1 MRFATRLF
9 LNSQDISLIQIKHI
23 LAPNA
28 ADWRD
33 CKLDIKKCT
42 PAQLNQ
48 IRCEYFYLID
58 CHLLTTKLIFLS
70 NLTLPLLDFQSLEQ
84 NS

>member
-9 LNSQDISLIQIKHI
+9 PNSQDISLIQIKHI

-33 CKLDIKKCT
+33 CKSDV
-42 PAQLNQ
+42 N
-48 IRCEYFYLID
+48 
-58 CHLLTTKLIFLS
+58 IFIL
-70 NLTLPLLDFQSLEQ
+70 
-84 NS
+84 